1 MRMLGRLLWWF
12 SWGALLLFTSCL
24 KDEEAQPDIVAG
36 LKEALSIGVNKTVAQ
51 LNILNGY
58 YNNPNSRYQVI
69 KILLPA
75 EAKAVEPT
83 IRGLPG
89 MNSVVDTLILRMNR
103 AAEDAA
109 SEAAPIFLDAI
120 RNMTISDAMGIL
132 KGDSIAATTYMR
144 GATYAALEGLY
155 LPKIRSSM
163 EKVGAQQTWN
173 QVATT
178 YNRIPLVTKLP
189 TDISAYVTQRALD
202 GLFYVL
208 SKEEINIRRNP
219 AARITKLLQDVFK
232 LQD

>member
-1 MRMLGRLLWWF
+1 MNIAARLLWGL
-12 SWGALLLFTSCL
+12 SLGVMLLFTGCL
-24 KDEEAQPDIVAG
+24 TDEEGQPDIVAG
-36 LKEALSIGVNKTVAQ
+36 LKEALNVGTNKTVAQ

-58 YNNPNSRYQVI
+58 YQNPNPRYQII

-83 IRGLPG
+83 IRALPG

-144 GATYAALEGLY
+144 GVTYAALEGLY
-155 LPKIRSSM
+155 LPKIRNSM

-178 YNRIPLVTKLP
+178 YNQIPLVTKLP

-202 GLFYVL
+202 GVFYVL
-208 SKEEINIRRNP
+208 SKEEINIRKNP